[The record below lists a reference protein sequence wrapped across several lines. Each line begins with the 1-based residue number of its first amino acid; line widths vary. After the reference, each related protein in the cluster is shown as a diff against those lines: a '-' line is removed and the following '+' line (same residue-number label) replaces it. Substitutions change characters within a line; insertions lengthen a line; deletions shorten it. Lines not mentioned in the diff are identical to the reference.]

1 MHHALEGIALIQKR
15 WLALLACFL
24 CASCQNSTNQSST
37 TSSFTSTGPIYQN
50 QWPTDVQNIIEQ
62 GCNGF
67 SIPFF
72 EATYYEA
79 SLEDTGSGTF
89 AVIYCYGFDEKNAVE
104 TYSTTLQNN
113 GYEIEDLTVD
123 YGCYYAQKNI
133 STVSTSVIQYNFVR
147 DPIDNYF
154 MIATSVT
161 GTTQSSNQSTTWPS
175 EAIQA
180 VLNTN
185 LPYFEADKYVYAP
198 YVTGD
203 GSLGFI
209 INCYGENVDET
220 SQDQYKETLAKEG
233 FTISDSGYTSFG
245 VKEDLH
251 IMFYYSQYDLE
262 EAYFVI
268 YAYYKETP
276 SSKWPSNELY
286 ASTGLILPIY
296 QQEGIT
302 IEYQNVTQEN
312 ITYFCIWIWGA
323 DDQSLETY
331 HQQLLKEGWLI
342 DETGSIDHGYVY
354 KDESGQH
361 RIQSIYY
368 PKEMTY
374 ETQDCLFLMIR

>member
-1 MHHALEGIALIQKR
+1 
-15 WLALLACFL
+15 
-24 CASCQNSTNQSST
+24 
-37 TSSFTSTGPIYQN
+37 
-50 QWPTDVQNIIEQ
+50 
-62 GCNGF
+62 
-67 SIPFF
+67 
-72 EATYYEA
+72 
-79 SLEDTGSGTF
+79 
-89 AVIYCYGFDEKNAVE
+89 
-104 TYSTTLQNN
+104 
-113 GYEIEDLTVD
+113 
-123 YGCYYAQKNI
+123 
-133 STVSTSVIQYNFVR
+133 
-147 DPIDNYF
+147 

-161 GTTQSSNQSTTWPS
+161 GTTQTSNQTTTWPS

-220 SQDQYKETLAKEG
+220 SQNQYKETLAKEG